1 MKLAEALQER
11 ADLSARISILENR
24 LRNNALVQEGEKPA
38 EEPYELLDELE
49 RCSAEMER
57 LIASINLTNSKTV
70 SEDETITELIA
81 RKDVLSRKLSIYR
94 DFVQTA
100 GQTAQRAT
108 RSEIKILSTVN
119 VRELQQK
126 TDILAKELRLLDNR
140 IQQIN
145 WTTELIEK

>member
-11 ADLSARISILENR
+11 ADLSTRISILENR
-24 LRNNALVQEGEKPA
+24 LRSNALVQEGEKPA
-38 EEPYELLDELE
+38 EEPYELLEELD
-49 RCSAEMER
+49 RCSADMER
-57 LIASINLTNSKTV
+57 LISSINLTNSTAM
-70 SEDETITELIA
+70 SEGETITELIA

-100 GQTAQRAT
+100 GQTVQRAT
-108 RSEIKILSTVN
+108 RSEIKIVSTVN

-126 TDILAKELRLLDNR
+126 ADAMAKELRLLDNR
-140 IQQIN
+140 IQQLN